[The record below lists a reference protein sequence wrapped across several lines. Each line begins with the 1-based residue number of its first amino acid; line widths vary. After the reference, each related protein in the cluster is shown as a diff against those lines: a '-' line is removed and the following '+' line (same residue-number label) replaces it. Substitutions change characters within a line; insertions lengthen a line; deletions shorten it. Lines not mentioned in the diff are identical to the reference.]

1 MNRTSRWL
9 AILFCGITIF
19 GVDGAV
25 RAAAPANAACVR
37 TGSLRMLR
45 AGVIQQAATAPAT
58 PANAAHDF
66 QKEIEQA
73 QKIAQKIYDEGLEP
87 GAKELKGKKIRPTG
101 FSVAVAVNGNVV
113 WTQGYGYADLEQ
125 NVPVTPATK
134 MRIGSVSKPL
144 TATAVALLRQQGKLD
159 IDAPVQRYVPA
170 FPDKG
175 AVISTREIGGH
186 LAGIRHYKEKEFET
200 CAHYNNVVD
209 ALDIFKNDP
218 LVAPPGT
225 KFSYSSYG
233 FNLISAVVQNVSGE
247 SFLSYMK
254 EKVFAPL
261 GLKETVPDEEDTLVS
276 SRARFYD
283 YQSDG
288 TYRNAPLTDNSYK
301 WAGGGFLSTPRD
313 LVKFGSALLHPG
325 VLNEDSL
332 KLLFTA
338 QHTSDGKP
346 SPYGLGWFVHDKP
359 GEIRVYEHSGG
370 ATGGSAKLMLY
381 PDQNVVFAWTMNTT
395 GFNSGPLEEIGKVFV
410 NAENERKA
418 AK

>member
-1 MNRTSRWL
+1 MNRASRWF
-9 AILFCGITIF
+9 AILLCGIAIF

-25 RAAAPANAACVR
+25 RAAAPASAACVR
-37 TGSLRMLR
+37 TGSLGMLR
-45 AGVIQQAATAPAT
+45 AGLVRQVATAAPAA
-58 PANAAHDF
+58 PVDPDYR
-66 QKEIEQA
+66 KEIEQA
-73 QKIAQKIYDEGLEP
+73 QKIAQRIYDEGLEP
-87 GAKELKGKKIRPTG
+87 GAKELKGKKIRPSG
-101 FSVAVAVNGNVV
+101 FAVAVAVNGKLV

-125 NVPVTPATK
+125 NVQVTPGTR

-159 IDAPVQRYVPA
+159 IDAPVQRYVPG

-175 AVISTREIGGH
+175 AVITTREIGGH
-186 LAGIRHYKEKEFET
+186 VAGIRHYKEKEFET

-233 FNLISAVVQNVSGE
+233 FNLISAVVQKASGE
-247 SFLSYMK
+247 DFLTYMHD
-254 EKVFAPL
+254 KVFVPL
-261 GLKETVPDEEDTLVS
+261 GMNETVADEEDTLVRN
-276 SRARFYD
+276 RARFYD
-283 YQSDG
+283 YQNDG
-288 TYRNAPLTDNSYK
+288 TYRNAALTDNSYK

-325 VLNEDSL
+325 LLNQESL
-332 KLLFTA
+332 ALLFTP
-338 QHTSDGKP
+338 QHTTDGKP
-346 SPYGLGWFVHDKP
+346 TPYGFGWFIHDKP
-359 GEIRVYEHSGG
+359 GETRVYEHSGG

-381 PDQNVVFAWTMNTT
+381 PEQGVVFAWTMNTT
-395 GFNSGPLEEIGKVFV
+395 GFDSSPLEEIGKVFV
-410 NAENERKA
+410 KSAGG